1 MLLLKVSLKKFKKN
15 NDVEVNINEKC
26 HSISDVQD
34 LIKSSVLVAVLE
46 AIDPLKTEIQNLK
59 QIMERMTKINDSKM
73 LILEIIQIS

>member
-1 MLLLKVSLKKFKKN
+1 MLLLKVSLKKLKKN

-46 AIDPLKTEIQNLK
+46 AIDPLKTEIQKPKPETNHG
-59 QIMERMTKINDSKM
+59 TNDKN
-73 LILEIIQIS
+73 